1 MSVGTLF
8 GLIATILIVII
19 VLLYKRV
26 DEQDKENQER
36 AHKEALER
44 KVKQKLLDQKLTSII
59 DGYKSS
65 WKKYQD
71 YETGRLVYL
80 INQYVYRKK
89 ISSIL
94 NNPTEIT
101 KSQYKQMIDKQ
112 LEYELKN
119 MKVNISDD

>member
-80 INQYVYRKK
+80 INQYVYRNK

-112 LEYELKN
+112 LEYELKH

>member
-8 GLIATILIVII
+8 GLIATILNVII
-19 VLLYKRV
+19 VLLCKRV

-80 INQYVYRKK
+80 INQYVYRNK

>member
-80 INQYVYRKK
+80 INQYVYRNK